1 MRLIYPLLAL
11 ALMAAPVFAQTSK
24 QLKEAYTYAFQL
36 GKPINEQDFKLAL
49 QFEESVM
56 EWNRATTQLVFD
68 LADDSVT
75 GEQWLERFGPRMIRV
90 RAAIAKGTQIVSQV
104 REPAVRELL
113 NEIHVNNLIMLVG
126 YDSVAEGI
134 RTGNEAIYNYG
145 IERIKAGGAGKRA
158 AAIPF
163 IKRLQE
169 KLGTD
174 VMEKS
179 FERAVKGV
187 LKELEEPK
195 GR

>member
-11 ALMAAPVFAQTSK
+11 VLLTAPVFAQTSK
-24 QLKEAYTYAFQL
+24 QLREAYTYGFQL
-36 GKPINEQDFKLAL
+36 SKPINEQDFKLVL
-49 QFEESVM
+49 QFEEAVM
-56 EWNRATTQLVFD
+56 EWNRATTPIIFE

-75 GEQWLERFGPRMIRV
+75 AEQWLERFGPRMIRV

-104 REPAVRELL
+104 REPAVKELL
-113 NEIHVNNLIMLVG
+113 NEIHINNLIMLVG

-134 RTGNEAIYNYG
+134 RTGNEEIYNYG
-145 IERIKAGGAGKRA
+145 IERIKTGGAGKRA
-158 AAIPF
+158 AAVPL

-169 KLGTD
+169 KLGTE

-187 LKELEEPK
+187 LKELEESK